1 VAEAKALQGLP
12 KEFKVCG
19 TLGQMQQQIGNCVP
33 IAIGQ
38 YIKNTLLRLLK
49 AFAAKDAEAPAAVL
63 V

>member
-1 VAEAKALQGLP
+1 
-12 KEFKVCG
+12 
-19 TLGQMQQQIGNCVP
+19 MQQQIGNCVP

-49 AFAAKDAEAPAAVL
+49 AFSAKDTEAPAAVL